1 MELTAIRALT
11 GVCTHVYL
19 QVLQSRESLGAP
31 RKLEGER
38 EGGEVE
44 SERSREGE
52 EKESRQGT
60 DTQREGEGEGEGEG
74 ERERKLQGVDHKTSV
89 DDKSAITHQLSLLQD
104 PVNTLQ

>member
-60 DTQREGEGEGEGEG
+60 DTQREGEGEGEGE
-74 ERERKLQGVDHKTSV
+74 RKLQGVDHKTSV